1 MNALAMLSLDPELRR
16 RGVIMGA
23 QVQRQRCDSCRS
35 APCAVYCR
43 ADAASLCPACD
54 ADVHS
59 ANPLARRHRRVP
71 MGGGGA
77 FVVRPGG
84 AVGSSSWPIRE
95 GRRCDH
101 DEDDDARGGDE
112 EEEASSWLLLD
123 PPLRGADDGLMPSF
137 GDALVADFLD
147 LGGGDEEPEDASSK
161 EECSSSSHG
170 KSSDDGS
177 HEFAVPAQ
185 PPIQRLGFAGEMAPY
200 DADNPSHG
208 GYGYSTTLEHTLSVS
223 SSVDTGMVPDR
234 AAPDMTGSF
243 LSCNSGDHFAAAAGA
258 QMSVQ
263 FMAAMD
269 REARVHRYREK
280 RKTRRFEKT
289 IRYASRKAYAE
300 TRPRVKGRFA
310 KRTAG
315 ADLEVDQ
322 YFSTA
327 AAAMTANSSCG
338 VVPTF

>member
-16 RGVIMGA
+16 RGVMGA

-43 ADAASLCPACD
+43 ADAASLCSACD

-71 MGGGGA
+71 MGSGGA

-84 AVGSSSWPIRE
+84 AAGSSWPIRE

-147 LGGGDEEPEDASSK
+147 LGGGDKELEDASSK
-161 EECSSSSHG
+161 EESSSSHG
-170 KSSDDGS
+170 KSSDGS

-185 PPIQRLGFAGEMAPY
+185 PPIQRHGFAFEMAPY
-200 DADNPSHG
+200 AADNPSHG
-208 GYGYSTTLEHTLSVS
+208 GYGYGATLGHTVSVS
-223 SSVDTGMVPDR
+223 SSLDTGMVPDR
-234 AAPDMTGSF
+234 AAPDMTSSF
-243 LSCNSGDHFAAAAGA
+243 LSCNNEDHFAAAATGA

-263 FMAAMD
+263 LMAMD

-310 KRTAG
+310 KRTAD
-315 ADLEVDQ
+315 ADPEVDQ
-322 YFSTA
+322 YFSA
-327 AAAMTANSSCG
+327 AVAAMAADSSCG

>member
-16 RGVIMGA
+16 RGIIMGA

-43 ADAASLCPACD
+43 ADAAALCSACD

-71 MGGGGA
+71 MGAGGA
-77 FVVRPGG
+77 FVVRAGG
-84 AVGSSSWPIRE
+84 GVGSPSWPIRE

-123 PPLRGADDGLMPSF
+123 PPLRGDADEGLPSF

-147 LGGGDEEPEDASSK
+147 LGGGENDPEDASSK
-161 EECSSSSHG
+161 EESSSSHG
-170 KSSDDGS
+170 KSSDGS

-185 PPIQRLGFAGEMAPY
+185 PAIQRHGFAVETAPY

-208 GYGYSTTLEHTLSVS
+208 GYVYGATLGHTVSVS
-223 SSVDTGMVPDR
+223 SSLDTGMVPDR
-234 AAPDMTGSF
+234 AAPDMTGCF
-243 LSCNSGDHFAAAAGA
+243 LSCNNGDHFAAAAGA
-258 QMSVQ
+258 KMSVQ
-263 FMAAMD
+263 FMAMD

-310 KRTAG
+310 KRTDT
-315 ADLEVDQ
+315 DLEVDQ

-327 AAAMTANSSCG
+327 AAAAAMAANSSCG